1 MAAQVRK
8 LVRAVQVQDNSP
20 ARVAFD
26 LMNHI
31 VTLARIDRKQKE
43 SRDYWPKLYVQ
54 CHRAIHGALIDRVP
68 DKLL

>member
-8 LVRAVQVQDNSP
+8 LARAVQVQDNSP
-20 ARVAFD
+20 ARIAFD
-26 LMNHI
+26 PMNRI
-31 VTLARIDRKQKE
+31 CTLERIDRKQKE
-43 SRDYWPKLYVQ
+43 SREYWPKLYVQ